1 MSDLA
6 TIMVPTTYV
15 LAAVAISAIATWLI
29 QSSRIA
35 RQLRKFA
42 AISRENARIAQELHD
57 GLLQGFLGLAWQ
69 VEAAAKQL
77 PAHPQEAKVQ
87 INEVLTRMD
96 SVLGEARQSI
106 WDLQWKSLKPVQ
118 LTEVLKQKAK
128 LKFESQLIRYPIE
141 AFGTPCGLTPEVAHS
156 LGFIIREAWVNA
168 VQHAGPSE
176 IRTELH
182 YGPSQF
188 LLTVSDNGKG
198 MQLGHESRVPGKW
211 GIAGMRQ
218 RALKIK
224 ANLTISSRPGAGT
237 TIEISM
243 DSANAYARVPARS
256 KLRSL
261 FRVLRWRAW
270 NREQ

>member
-6 TIMVPTTYV
+6 TITLPVSYL
-15 LAAVAISAIATWLI
+15 LASAAISAIAIWLI

-35 RQLRKFA
+35 SQVRKFG

-77 PAHPQEAKVQ
+77 PAHPQEAKEQ
-87 INEVLTRMD
+87 ISEVLTRMD

-128 LKFESQLIRYPIE
+128 QNFESQRIQYPIE
-141 AFGTPCGLTPEVAHS
+141 AFGPPCELIPEVAHS

-168 VQHAGPSE
+168 RQHAGPSE
-176 IRTELH
+176 VRTEIH
-182 YGPSQF
+182 YGCSEF

-198 MQLGHESRVPGKW
+198 MNLGNEARVAGKW
-211 GIAGMRQ
+211 GVAGMRQ
-218 RALKIK
+218 RALKIHAK
-224 ANLTISSRPGAGT
+224 LTISSRPGAGT
-237 TIEISM
+237 TIEIRM
-243 DSANAYARVPARS
+243 DPANAYASVPARS
-256 KLRSL
+256 KFTSL
-261 FRVLRWRAW
+261 FCVSRWRAW

>member
-1 MSDLA
+1 MV
-6 TIMVPTTYV
+6 IVPTSYF
-15 LAAVAISAIATWLI
+15 LAGVAISAVAIWLV
-29 QSSRIA
+29 QALRIA
-35 RQLRKFA
+35 RQGRQFA

-69 VEAAAKQL
+69 FEAAAKQL
-77 PAHPQEAKVQ
+77 PAHPQEAKEQ

-106 WDLQWKSLKPVQ
+106 WDLQWKSLKPVE

-128 LKFESQLIRYPIE
+128 QNFESQVIHYPIE
-141 AFGTPCGLTPEVAHS
+141 AFGPPRELIPEVAHS

-168 VQHAGPSE
+168 RRHAEPSE

-182 YGPSQF
+182 YGPTQF
-188 LLTVSDNGKG
+188 RLTVSDNGKG
-198 MQLGHESRVPGKW
+198 MNLGNEARVAGKW
-211 GIAGMRQ
+211 GVAGMRQ

-224 ANLTISSRPGAGT
+224 ANLTISSRPGEGT

-243 DSANAYARVPARS
+243 DSANAYARVPARL
-256 KLRSL
+256 KFASL
-261 FRVLRWRAW
+261 FRVSRWRAW